1 MRCFFIVTLFFEI
14 LVSIVTLLFLIIIII
29 HLYIIL
35 ILVEFY
41 ASSQSLEIV
50 DIELELL
57 TRHCCFYASSTPS
70 PQYKFPISHL
80 HFLSPWQKG
89 TYNTQKTDE

>member
-57 TRHCCFYASSTPS
+57 TRH
-70 PQYKFPISHL
+70 
-80 HFLSPWQKG
+80 
-89 TYNTQKTDE
+89 

>member
-35 ILVEFY
+35 ILVEFES
-41 ASSQSLEIV
+41 SSQSLEII
-50 DIELELL
+50 DELELL
-57 TRHCCFYASSTPS
+57 SRH
-70 PQYKFPISHL
+70 
-80 HFLSPWQKG
+80 
-89 TYNTQKTDE
+89 

>member
-1 MRCFFIVTLFFEI
+1 MSCFFIVTLFFEI

-35 ILVEFY
+35 ILVEFES
-41 ASSQSLEIV
+41 SSQSLEII
-50 DIELELL
+50 DELELL
-57 TRHCCFYASSTPS
+57 TRHYCFYASSTPS

>member
-1 MRCFFIVTLFFEI
+1 MSCFFIVTLFFEI

-35 ILVEFY
+35 ILVEFES
-41 ASSQSLEIV
+41 SSQSLEII
-50 DIELELL
+50 DELELL